1 MFRTIFSV
9 ALIGAANAVSLHK
22 ADKAA
27 PKDAFDV
34 EEALSKAQS
43 GDYTTEDVEN
53 VMEQIDKHMKGKDIE
68 AAIDWAA
75 ENDIGF
81 EEIQAM
87 IEGVEVSGAFD
98 KHDIYDFAMDVCCH
112 YQVTEEKLD
121 EMLHYAGQKLGITAE
136 EGNALLETAG
146 EVFDISQEEFDQAV
160 QDCYAVGAKC
170 AAKAEKKQGEKRE
183 KDGKK
188 AAKEGKK
195 AAKEGKKAAKA
206 AKEAKL
212 AEKADWKLEDL
223 LEVNLDDLTAE
234 DVANFLKEHGEELM
248 KKLHER
254 QTEVVAWI
262 KENWE
267 KIEMFVEENMEELK
281 QFAEDLEKELGQKI
295 DWDEVKAKA
304 EAYYKEG
311 MAKLNKAKKAAK
323 DKRETKLAEEWSLE
337 DALDLDLEELE
348 PEDVADFLKAHGDE
362 LKAKLEE
369 QQEQV
374 VAWIKKNA
382 THIKEFVSEN
392 EAELKE
398 FAAEL
403 EKLLGDIDWEAVKA
417 EAEEY
422 FKEGCAKIAAKKD
435 AKE

>member
-68 AAIDWAA
+68 DAIDWAA
-75 ENDIGF
+75 NNDIGF

-121 EMLHYAGQKLGITAE
+121 EMLHYAGQKLGITE
-136 EGNALLETAG
+136 EQGNALLETAG

-188 AAKEGKK
+188 AAKEGKV
-195 AAKEGKKAAKA
+195 KKAAKA
-206 AKEAKL
+206 AKEGKL
-212 AEKADWKLEDL
+212 AEADWKLEDL
-223 LEVNLDDLTAE
+223 LEVNLDELTAE

-248 KKLHER
+248 KKLHKR

-262 KENWE
+262 KENEE
-267 KIEMFVEENMEELK
+267 KIKMFVEENMDELK

-348 PEDVADFLKAHGDE
+348 PEDVANFLKAHGDE
-362 LKAKLEE
+362 LEAKLEE
-369 QQEQV
+369 KQEEV
-374 VAWIKKNA
+374 VAWIKKNEQ
-382 THIKEFVSEN
+382 HIKEFVAEN
-392 EAELKE
+392 GEELKA

-417 EAEEY
+417 EAEAY
-422 FKEGCAKIAAKKD
+422 FKEGCAKIAAKKS